1 MPGKGFLVP
10 LAMVPRRHPT
20 RHHSHHDLF
29 RAALRNWQDSRD
41 RVARLGRAMSPNMA
55 DRTNIMRTIG
65 ERPAREDEYVVTVP
79 PIGSVADAV
88 ASLAKHNIGAV
99 AVTDYMGHA
108 VGILSERDII
118 KAIAASGPDVLEWT
132 VEDLMTKSIVSCSP
146 SDGLF
151 AAITRM
157 LHHGFR
163 HLLIIDDGALRGVV
177 TIRDL
182 LSALVKKER
191 TERQLLVEMV
201 DTIHHE
207 AQKMKASIR
216 PDDAP
221 PHDVVILGN

>member
-1 MPGKGFLVP
+1 
-10 LAMVPRRHPT
+10 
-20 RHHSHHDLF
+20 
-29 RAALRNWQDSRD
+29 
-41 RVARLGRAMSPNMA
+41 MA
-55 DRTNIMRTIG
+55 DRTHITRTIG
-65 ERPAREDEYVVTVP
+65 ERPAGEDADVVTIP

-88 ASLAKHNIGAV
+88 AKLAEHNVGAV
-99 AVTDYMGHA
+99 VVTDYTGHA
-108 VGILSERDII
+108 IGILSERDVI
-118 KAIAASGPDVLEWT
+118 KAIAASGPQILEWT
-132 VEDLMTKSIVSCSP
+132 VEDLMTKGIVSCSS

-201 DTIHHE
+201 ETIHHE
-207 AQKMKASIR
+207 AERMKASIR
-216 PDDAP
+216 PDDVP
-221 PHDVVILGN
+221 SHDVVILGN